1 MILTDKDI
9 RALCTNEKK
18 STAGMINPFFEESL
32 QSESY
37 DLAIGKRIAVLKK
50 EVRCIDITDQNK
62 IDSIYDEMELPA
74 SGYVLSPKEYVL
86 VSLRENIALP
96 VSDQHCNST
105 YEGNLKLGLFNA
117 TDYAIKIF
125 PGVRIAQIVFEELK
139 STPSSEKMYKNKVNA
154 VYQNEQEFRGAV
166 ASKKLEDKVAEAVSL
181 LLKRDN

>member
-86 VSLRENIALP
+86 VSLREILRFQRVLQLIFVQERDLP
-96 VSDQHCNST
+96 DWVC
-105 YEGNLKLGLFNA
+105 
-117 TDYAIKIF
+117 
-125 PGVRIAQIVFEELK
+125 
-139 STPSSEKMYKNKVNA
+139 
-154 VYQNEQEFRGAV
+154 
-166 ASKKLEDKVAEAVSL
+166 
-181 LLKRDN
+181 

>member
-96 VSDQHCNST
+96 ESITAHIRPRTRFTRLGLLVSDQHCNST
-105 YEGNLKLGLFNA
+105 Y
-117 TDYAIKIF
+117 
-125 PGVRIAQIVFEELK
+125 
-139 STPSSEKMYKNKVNA
+139 
-154 VYQNEQEFRGAV
+154 
-166 ASKKLEDKVAEAVSL
+166 
-181 LLKRDN
+181 